1 MFFSTNIPNVKGK
14 KIGVIAGLAP
24 ETSCDF
30 YLEVVEYYRKN
41 SDHYPSIILRQVSC
55 FFKDI
60 MLLAENKTGEGVKE
74 EILVAL
80 KDLQDIGCELVCIPC
95 NTVHKWL
102 NIYQSHFPNLKFISI
117 IEASIKKVL
126 ETNLKSVLILASKCT
141 IMTELYQRQLEQH
154 NINYVLVN
162 ETDCE
167 FMTDAIK
174 ALNSG
179 VDTHEFEDSFGEV
192 LDRYLGM
199 VDGTLLACTDL
210 YRLCTDKVREGRGLF
225 INSNDCLVEAV
236 CEASLSYD

>member
-1 MFFSTNIPNVKGK
+1 MISSTIKQKGK
-14 KIGVIAGLAP
+14 KIGVIAGIAP
-24 ETSCDF
+24 ETSSDF
-30 YLEVVEYYRKN
+30 YLQVVAYYRKH
-41 SDHYPSIILRQVSC
+41 SDHYPNVILRQVSC
-55 FFKDI
+55 LFKDLTL
-60 MLLAENKTGEGVKE
+60 MLENKPEGEVVKDD
-74 EILVAL
+74 ILLAL
-80 KDLQDIGCELVCIPC
+80 KDLQDAGCELVCIPC

-102 NIYQSHFPNLKFISI
+102 GTYQSHFPNLKFISI
-117 IEASIKKVL
+117 IDASIKKVL
-126 ETNLKSVLILASKCT
+126 EANLKSVLVIGTKQT

-154 NINYVLVN
+154 NIKYVLAN

-167 FMTDAIK
+167 FMTEAIK

-179 VDTHEFEDSFGEV
+179 VDTREFEDSFGEV

-236 CEASLSYD
+236 CEASLLNA